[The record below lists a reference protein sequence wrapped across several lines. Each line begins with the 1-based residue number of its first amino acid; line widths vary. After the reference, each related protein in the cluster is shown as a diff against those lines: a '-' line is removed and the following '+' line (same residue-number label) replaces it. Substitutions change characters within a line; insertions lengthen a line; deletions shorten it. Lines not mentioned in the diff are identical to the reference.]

1 MFYLMLKL
9 WFYRKVFG
17 KTDFEVVTSPV
28 QKMKK
33 RLNFLVEA
41 KANEMAILE
50 MLHSNASDEQ
60 DAATTTLANLD
71 GVVV

>member
-17 KTDFEVVTSPV
+17 KTGYDVITSPI
-28 QKMKK
+28 QKVKK
-33 RLNFLVEA
+33 GLNFLVE
-41 KANEMAILE
+41 KKTEEMAILE
-50 MLHSNASDEQ
+50 ILHSCASDEQ

-71 GVVV
+71 GVA

>member
-1 MFYLMLKL
+1 MKSDPMLGKR
-9 WFYRKVFG
+9 RKDRAWHLIIKYQNWG
-17 KTDFEVVTSPV
+17 YDYI
-28 QKMKK
+28 
-33 RLNFLVEA
+33 VEA